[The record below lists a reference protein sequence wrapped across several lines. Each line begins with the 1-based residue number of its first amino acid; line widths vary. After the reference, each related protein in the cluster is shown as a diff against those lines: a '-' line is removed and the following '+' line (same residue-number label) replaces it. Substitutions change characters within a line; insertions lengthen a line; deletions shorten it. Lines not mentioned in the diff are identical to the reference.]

1 MAPAIICFVQIPA
14 EGKPLSQR
22 FGPRN
27 VAASR
32 DLQLNAMETL
42 DSEAYGYLRGSVE
55 MEKLYLSLRV
65 NTGNSKPVCLR
76 MTERDNLTD
85 PQKSKEYRQ
94 TMTDRANEL
103 ETLRTELQNLLV
115 RFGLRALKLYQTGTP
130 EPLQS
135 QQMSYLI
142 KYELTNAI
150 ADVQDPKALE
160 AIINQTKEEWKK
172 LQETK

>member
-1 MAPAIICFVQIPA
+1 
-14 EGKPLSQR
+14 
-22 FGPRN
+22 
-27 VAASR
+27 
-32 DLQLNAMETL
+32 
-42 DSEAYGYLRGSVE
+42 
-55 MEKLYLSLRV
+55 
-65 NTGNSKPVCLR
+65 

-85 PQKSKEYRQ
+85 PKKSKEYSQ

-103 ETLRTELQNLLV
+103 ETLRAELQNLMV
-115 RFGLRALKLYQTGTP
+115 RFGLRALKLYQTGTN

-150 ADVQDPKALE
+150 ADLQEAKTME

-172 LQETK
+172 QQQE